1 MKNHRVNSFCTS
13 FRNLASRRHGGFGIF
28 LWLHLYGFFIFM
40 VELST
45 EEVLERIDGIPSRF
59 LVVAILR
66 GSRIEVLA
74 FLSGCNLLKCRCF

>member
-1 MKNHRVNSFCTS
+1 MKNHRGTPFCTL
-13 FRNLASRRHGGFGIF
+13 FGNLATTWRFWHF

>member
-1 MKNHRVNSFCTS
+1 MEVLAFFC
-13 FRNLASRRHGGFGIF
+13 GGIF
-28 LWLHLYGFFIFM
+28 TGSLFFM

-74 FLSGCNLLKCRCF
+74 CLCGCNLLKCRCF